1 MKIAIIDMDNL
12 KNPFWG
18 AGQARATREV
28 GKRLALKHEVTVYS
42 SKYPGYKDYEEDGIK
57 YVHVGLSSKKPRVVN
72 FSFILTIPWLV
83 RKIKA
88 DIIIE
93 NFNAPT
99 SVSFAPLFTRIPVI
113 GLPTMF
119 NAIEFAKKYHI
130 PFHWIEKLGM
140 KFYKYM
146 LPYSDMGSTKIK
158 KLNPKTKFKIV
169 PLGVGGEFFKIK
181 HSKPEYILFLGR
193 YDIEQKGID
202 LLIKA
207 YAKVA
212 EKIKYPLLLAGH
224 GPDKAKILDL
234 INKLGLGSKVKEVGS
249 AYGEKKT
256 KLIEK
261 ALYTV
266 FPSKHDE
273 LSVWA
278 LESLASGLPIVAFD
292 LLDSKWISNDVALKA
307 KPFQIDEYATLL
319 LKLTDQKLNENM
331 K

>member
-1 MKIAIIDMDNL
+1 M
-12 KNPFWG
+12 
-18 AGQARATREV
+18 
-28 GKRLALKHEVTVYS
+28 
-42 SKYPGYKDYEEDGIK
+42 
-57 YVHVGLSSKKPRVVN
+57 
-72 FSFILTIPWLV
+72 FILTIPFLV

-99 SVSFAPLFTRIPVI
+99 SVSFAPLFTKIPVI

-119 NAIEFAKKYHI
+119 NAIEFSKKYHL

-146 LPYSDMGSTKIK
+146 LPYSGTDSAKIK

-169 PLGVGGEFFKIK
+169 PQGVSEEFFKIV
-181 HSKPEYILFLGR
+181 HRKPEYILFLGR

-202 LLIKA
+202 LLINA

-212 EKIKYPLLLAGH
+212 DKIKYPLVLAGH
-224 GPDKAKILDL
+224 GPDKTRILNL
-234 INKLGLGSKVKEVGS
+234 INKLGLDSQISVVGP
-249 AYGEKKT
+249 AYGDKKT

-261 ALYTV
+261 ALYTA

-273 LSVWA
+273 LSLWA
-278 LESLASGLPIVAFD
+278 LESLASGLPLVAFD
-292 LLDSKWISNDVALKA
+292 LPEAKWMSKDVTLKA
-307 KPFQIDEYATLL
+307 KSFDIAEYSELL
-319 LKLTDQKLNENM
+319 LRLSNQKLNEKMRVNARIFA
-331 K
+331 KQFTWDRVVNNFEAFFAEILNKTQ